1 MPPCEPVYIGLRGPQ
16 PACGHRGPTL
26 VGVREGTR
34 HRTLRKHP
42 DARTLPDEFEWDYE
56 GAGPGVL
63 AEAIL
68 ADRLGFNPDVEVS
81 AAFMRDVVSGLE
93 AEFELAGSEV
103 DDWVA
108 RRLVVAPRGALT
120 RTGRST
126 NPGP

>member
-68 ADRLGFNPDVEVS
+68 ADRLGFNPDPPVTERFAREVV
-81 AAFMRDVVSGLE
+81 ARLE
-93 AEFELAGSEV
+93 REFDLTGQEV
-103 DDWVA
+103 DAWIA
-108 RRLVVAPRGALT
+108 RRLAGACWP
-120 RTGRST
+120 GAYRSAVD
-126 NPGP
+126 